1 MSIFFKKILLGCI
14 VMVTMRGS
22 VLAQIKFS
30 AEISPSKI
38 HKEEYATLRLVI
50 ENATDIHNITPPSF
64 KDFIVVSGPN
74 QETGMSN
81 VNGLVKQYMG
91 ISYIL
96 QPRHTGKIII
106 NAASATINGKSYTS
120 RPLKLQVLSTSGARS
135 QPAASA
141 SPFAAMDP
149 YLAAAPKEDFN
160 DFILKKEERVQDK
173 VSKNMLLKLQTNK
186 TSCYVGEPVVASYKL
201 YTRLKSES
209 KLTKNPSFNGFSVI
223 DLQQP
228 DVTDYAREKLNG
240 REYNVYTIRK
250 AQLYPLQDGTIEL
263 ESATLENNVQF
274 LKEDAKG
281 LQDNLDGFMNGFNL
295 GEDALITETVSL
307 TSKPVSIKVK
317 PLPEAG
323 KPVSFNG
330 AVGKF
335 DFTASLE
342 KNSFTT
348 DETGKLTLVVSGAGN
363 LQLITAPEINWPA
376 QLEPFESKVTD
387 ELLQT
392 DVPVSGRKI
401 IEIPFTVQLP
411 GNYNIPSIEFSFFD
425 PATASYKRVATNP
438 IAFTILKGTNKPL
451 SISGINEKKAP
462 VSFAKKMFEN
472 RGWIVA
478 VIGFIMALGLLGWIK
493 QERKKNLKPSLPVVL
508 PIKEENAAITRL
520 AEMAAAAPQNP
531 LSLSETCLNS
541 IDCREFYTLLNQDL
555 KTFFA
560 QKFLIPLREINVK
573 KILAAMDMAG
583 IDNKVALQVQQLFQD
598 VEWQLY
604 TPFERN
610 DLMDQLYSRAQ
621 STLQLIQTYHPA
633 ATL

>member
-1 MSIFFKKILLGCI
+1 MSKIFKFFLLGCV
-14 VMVTMRGS
+14 VMFTMPGTA
-22 VLAQIKFS
+22 LAQIKFS
-30 AEISPSKI
+30 AEISPSQI
-38 HKEEYATLRLVI
+38 HKDEYATLRLVI
-50 ENATDIHNITPPSF
+50 ENATDIRNITPPSF

-81 VNGLVKQYMG
+81 VNGVVKQYMG
-91 ISYIL
+91 ISFIL
-96 QPRHTGKIII
+96 QPRQTGKIKI
-106 NAASATINGKSYTS
+106 NAASATINGKQYASQ
-120 RPLKLQVLSTSGARS
+120 PLKLQVLNTAGARS
-135 QPAASA
+135 QPGASA
-141 SPFAAMDP
+141 SPFTAMDP

-160 DFILKKEERVQDK
+160 DFILKNGERVPDK

-186 TSCYVGEPVVASYKL
+186 TSCYVGEPVLASYKL

-228 DVTDYAREKLNG
+228 DVTDFAREKLNG
-240 REYNVYTIRK
+240 RDYNVYTIRK

-274 LKEDAKG
+274 LKEDAEA
-281 LQDNLDGFMNGFNL
+281 LQGNLDGFMNGFNL
-295 GEDALITETVSL
+295 AEDAFITETVSL
-307 TSKPVSIKVK
+307 SSRPVSIKVK
-317 PLPEAG
+317 PLPQSG

-335 DFTASLE
+335 DFTATLE
-342 KNSFTT
+342 KNNFST

-363 LQLITAPEINWPA
+363 LQLVTAPEINWPA

-401 IEIPFTVQLP
+401 FEIPFTVQVP
-411 GNYNIPSIEFSFFD
+411 GNYQIPSIEFGFFD
-425 PATASYKRVATNP
+425 PATASYKQIATKP
-438 IAFTILKGTNKPL
+438 MAFTIIKGANKTPNMT
-451 SISGINEKKAP
+451 GINEKKAP

-472 RGWIVA
+472 RGWIIA
-478 VIGFIMALGLLGWIK
+478 VIGLMMALGLMGWIR
-493 QERKKNLKPSLPVVL
+493 QERKKNQPLSSAVELPVE
-508 PIKEENAAITRL
+508 KENEDMIRL
-520 AEMAAAAPQNP
+520 AEMAAAEPQNP
-531 LSLSETCLNS
+531 LSLSENCLNR

-560 QKFLIPLREINVK
+560 HKFSIPIQEINLK
-573 KILAAMDMAG
+573 NILASMDKAG
-583 IDNKVALQVQQLFQD
+583 IDYKVALQVQQLFQD
-598 VEWQLY
+598 IEWQLY

-610 DLMDQLYSRAQ
+610 DLMNQLYSRTQ
-621 STLQLIQTYHPA
+621 STLQLIQTYPTA